1 MDSLDPRKFLL
12 LRQAQRT
19 RSSVAKFEDIN
30 LDGLI
35 ALQHRRRNQ
44 QGNQQGQPQGNQ
56 QGNQQGNKKA
66 TAEIHF
72 LPLPKRLAQ
81 LLPQEQTAPKQQNP
95 SEAASR
101 AEFDAFKQEVDAKI
115 DLRNAEMITLRARV
129 LAMQSDI
136 ALIRKSMLR
145 IKRLTVAGSLFLLCG
160 FVLFWTM
167 SVSFFL

>member
-19 RSSVAKFEDIN
+19 QSSVAKFEDIN

-44 QGNQQGQPQGNQ
+44 QGDHKGNQ
-56 QGNQQGNKKA
+56 QGNHKA

-145 IKRLTVAGSLFLLCG
+145 IKRLTIAGSLFLLCG